1 MTLDLTPFA
10 RRVHAA
16 VTTNQCLDYAADVQI
31 LIHEVEKY
39 QRGESALEDWVERLR
54 LRASVGKGIT
64 YQEMKAAGQAYRT
77 AAEALETFG
86 GAS

>member
-1 MTLDLTPFA
+1 M
-10 RRVHAA
+10 
-16 VTTNQCLDYAADVQI
+16 TTNQCLDYAADVQI

-39 QRGESALEDWVERLR
+39 QRGEAALEDWVERLR

-77 AAEALETFG
+77 AAEALDVWR
-86 GAS
+86 A

>member
-1 MTLDLTPFA
+1 MLDLTPFA

-39 QRGESALEDWVERLR
+39 QRGEAALEDWVERLR
-54 LRASVGKGIT
+54 LRASVGKGIK
-64 YQEMKAAGQAYRT
+64 YPEKQEEGQA
-77 AAEALETFG
+77 
-86 GAS
+86 